1 MVVRFS
7 CSPIIIIEM
16 ADLKIKTM
24 RDGLPVVLQNKDEM
38 PDGTSFTESW
48 DRLSDTVTVT
58 MVEKFVVG
66 KDPKLTVLKFDRV
79 QYEALLRAIRKL
91 NP

>member
-1 MVVRFS
+1 MLFRSVSQSRY
-7 CSPIIIIEM
+7 
-16 ADLKIKTM
+16 
-24 RDGLPVVLQNKDEM
+24 G
-38 PDGTSFTESW
+38 
-48 DRLSDTVTVT
+48 TVT